1 MQFRNVYALHSR
13 IDLPDVTRPIGLLLP
28 WKINGISTA
37 DERAINKPMVTL
49 LIFMTLNSNIGY
61 VNDDD
66 LNETDFRFF
75 FVVVY
80 KYQSIFLM
88 IFFLDFDLLNL
99 KTIESNLCVKVSLFS
114 AHFRCFLSTYF
125 SHYF

>member
-13 IDLPDVTRPIGLLLP
+13 IDLPDVTRPIRLLLP

-75 FVVVY
+75 LLLFINIKV
-80 KYQSIFLM
+80 
-88 IFFLDFDLLNL
+88 FF
-99 KTIESNLCVKVSLFS
+99 
-114 AHFRCFLSTYF
+114 
-125 SHYF
+125 